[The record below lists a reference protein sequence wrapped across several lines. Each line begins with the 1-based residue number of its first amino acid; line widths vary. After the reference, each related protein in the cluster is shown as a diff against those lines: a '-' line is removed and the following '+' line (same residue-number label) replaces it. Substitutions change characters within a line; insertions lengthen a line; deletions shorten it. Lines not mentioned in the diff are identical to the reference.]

1 MAVLAE
7 CDICGNQHRVKDE
20 LVGTKIRC
28 RDCGT
33 EFPVPDGHVINSDD
47 FIEVGGRLQRRV
59 SPTAFQIW
67 PWIFIGV
74 ITVFVAVTLVAAV
87 WTFSLMFRPAQ
98 PPGKAR
104 CENARLQ

>member
-20 LVGTKIRC
+20 LVGAKLRC

-33 EFPVPDGHVINSDD
+33 EFIVPDNRFINSAE
-47 FIEVGGRLQRRV
+47 FIEEGGRLRRRIETPPV
-59 SPTAFQIW
+59 SIW
-67 PWIFIGV
+67 PWLLIGLLTSL
-74 ITVFVAVTLVAAV
+74 IIGTLIAAV

-98 PPGKAR
+98 PADACHIVLTERK
-104 CENARLQ
+104 